1 MSKDTKE
8 QQGGVQ
14 GKVVTKKEKWQCRKR
29 VISKCTSQQS
39 NNRAHHNE
47 RDTCER
53 SYDTYDIPKDEQ
65 CKELQQDEVE
75 RSVVMQR
82 HNDVGCQ

>member
-1 MSKDTKE
+1 M
-8 QQGGVQ
+8 
-14 GKVVTKKEKWQCRKR
+14 VTKKEKWQYRRR

-39 NNRAHHNE
+39 NNRARRNE
-47 RDTCER
+47 RDRGER
-53 SYDTYDIPKDEQ
+53 SYDTYDIPKDKQ